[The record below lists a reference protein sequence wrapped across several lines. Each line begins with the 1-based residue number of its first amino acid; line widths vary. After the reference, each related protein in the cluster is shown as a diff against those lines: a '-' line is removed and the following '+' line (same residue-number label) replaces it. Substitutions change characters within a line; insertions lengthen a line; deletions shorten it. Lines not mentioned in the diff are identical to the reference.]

1 MSDWL
6 RKVVDVRPLE
16 GYRVFIRFDDGLEGE
31 LDLEPFLAPFDGVFA
46 PLRDLV
52 RFREIYVNNH
62 TVSWPNDLDLAP
74 EVLYSKMSGRPLS
87 VSR

>member
-6 RKVVDVRPLE
+6 RKVVEVRPLD
-16 GYRVFIRFDDGLEGE
+16 GYRVFIRFDDGLQGE
-31 LDLEPFLAPFDGVFA
+31 LDLEPLLAPFKGVFA
-46 PLRDLV
+46 PLRDLA
-52 RFREIYVNNH
+52 RFREIYVDNH

-87 VSR
+87 VPR